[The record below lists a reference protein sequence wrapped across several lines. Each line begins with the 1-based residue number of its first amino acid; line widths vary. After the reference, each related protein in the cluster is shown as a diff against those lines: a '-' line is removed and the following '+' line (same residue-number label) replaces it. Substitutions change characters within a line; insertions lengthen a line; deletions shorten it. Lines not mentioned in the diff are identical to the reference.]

1 MTHLLD
7 PREVEGSLVCPSLY
21 FKKLLQVGDAPE
33 GSSCPSLAELTAIA
47 YAPQLLLQGLQTS
60 DLNRESNLFA
70 YLRITVGRKEYLQS
84 MSENNRKKRKIRR
97 RDEERWVKERQEKA
111 KEGKGRN
118 RILNIHRH
126 PAPPPQKRTKASIM
140 MKVIQKIIVE
150 NLFLSE
156 LTGKKYLSKH
166 GTSGKYYMEKLAKMV
181 MAEHILL

>member
-60 DLNRESNLFA
+60 DLNRGSNLFA

-84 MSENNRKKRKIRR
+84 MSGNNRKKRKIRR
-97 RDEERWVKERQEKA
+97 RDEAR
-111 KEGKGRN
+111 
-118 RILNIHRH
+118 
-126 PAPPPQKRTKASIM
+126 
-140 MKVIQKIIVE
+140 
-150 NLFLSE
+150 
-156 LTGKKYLSKH
+156 
-166 GTSGKYYMEKLAKMV
+166 
-181 MAEHILL
+181 